1 MDQVLSVIRALG
13 LVIAGASAVYG
24 ATYLSYL
31 GFCHITKKQ
40 QKLEEARDGM
50 KNTFIGVGIALGSG
64 IIMTWFTSQLGF

>member
-1 MDQVLSVIRALG
+1 MEQILSVIRALG
-13 LVIAGASAVYG
+13 LVISGAAAVYG
-24 ATYLSYL
+24 TAYLAYL
-31 GFCHITKKQ
+31 GGCHITKKQ